1 MHIYGKV
8 SKVPLEEPIESH
20 LTPKKISTR
29 EVIMILTEDQL
40 KRYNR
45 HILLKEFG
53 TEGQAKIAKARV
65 LVIGSGG
72 LGSPTLLYLAAAGVG
87 TIGIAD
93 GDRLDVSNL
102 QRQVIHSTPDI
113 GRLKVESAGDRI
125 NALNPDVKLKLIRG
139 EIKAHN
145 ILSTVADY
153 DFVIDGTDNFSSKFL
168 INDACV
174 ISGKPF
180 VHSGVLRFHGQI
192 TTIVP
197 PSSACYRCIFIEA
210 PGEGAIPSCSK
221 VGVLGTVPGIMG
233 TMQATECIKYILGK
247 GDLLTNRLLVFD
259 AFSLSFNEVKI
270 NKNPNC
276 PVCGKDPSITE
287 PED

>member
-1 MHIYGKV
+1 M
-8 SKVPLEEPIESH
+8 SLS
-20 LTPKKISTR
+20 
-29 EVIMILTEDQL
+29 EDQL

-53 TEGQAKIAKARV
+53 TEGQTKIAEAKV

-72 LGSPTLLYLAAAGVG
+72 LGSPTLLYLAAAGIG

-93 GDRLDVSNL
+93 GDQLDVSNL
-102 QRQVIHSTPDI
+102 QRQIIHSTPDI
-113 GRLKVESAGDRI
+113 GRSKVESAGDRI
-125 NALNPDVKLKLIRG
+125 NALNPHVNLNLIPG

-145 ILSTVADY
+145 ILSVIKDY

-174 ISGKPF
+174 LSGKPF

-192 TTIVP
+192 ITVVP

-210 PGEGAIPSCSK
+210 PTEGTVPSCSR
-221 VGVLGTVPGIMG
+221 VGVLGTVPGILG
-233 TMQATECIKYILGK
+233 TMQATECIKYIIGK

-259 AFSLSFNEVKI
+259 AFTMTFNEVKI

-276 PVCGKDPSITE
+276 PVCGKNPSITK